1 MVHRPRGSGSGRGW
15 RSFLIGWGNMAGL
28 GPRGTPAL
36 ALMLRAGQE
45 GKTVQF
51 LWGKVNFPISLPFSL
66 YPFLSAWD
74 SSLGQLDSKVGCQ
87 PPAPISGPTFP
98 PGWEQGP
105 PTLPTYDCGAGKIF
119 LRARHYMV
127 VGKSGPLPCPL
138 SVLCPAICLC
148 PMGTVLCFWASEES
162 TFPSSQGNPVILTPE
177 MPTVAAQMVFPGL
190 FHVWVT
196 R

>member
-1 MVHRPRGSGSGRGW
+1 MVRRPRGSGSGRGW

-105 PTLPTYDCGAGKIF
+105 PTLPTYDCGAGKTF
-119 LRARHYMV
+119 LRARNYMV
-127 VGKSGPLPCPL
+127 VGGEVWPTALFPFCPLPSHL
-138 SVLCPAICLC
+138 SLPH
-148 PMGTVLCFWASEES
+148 GES
-162 TFPSSQGNPVILTPE
+162 I
-177 MPTVAAQMVFPGL
+177 VFLGFRRESLPFRSG
-190 FHVWVT
+190 
-196 R
+196 